1 MCSATRLNLWL
12 LLFPW
17 NKIGMIHIVKIG
29 STIISWSFDHIE
41 TNLVKTCKMQLWR
54 LMQSLLC
61 GTSFGLYHFVNI
73 FHMIG
78 FVRLQH
84 LLGLL
89 KREPPPLP
97 YGLLPLLLGV
107 ERLDVQDKDL
117 GPVTLLGVLKLPEIP
132 AKLSWKG

>member
-1 MCSATRLNLWL
+1 
-12 LLFPW
+12 
-17 NKIGMIHIVKIG
+17 
-29 STIISWSFDHIE
+29 
-41 TNLVKTCKMQLWR
+41 
-54 LMQSLLC
+54 
-61 GTSFGLYHFVNI
+61 
-73 FHMIG
+73 MIG